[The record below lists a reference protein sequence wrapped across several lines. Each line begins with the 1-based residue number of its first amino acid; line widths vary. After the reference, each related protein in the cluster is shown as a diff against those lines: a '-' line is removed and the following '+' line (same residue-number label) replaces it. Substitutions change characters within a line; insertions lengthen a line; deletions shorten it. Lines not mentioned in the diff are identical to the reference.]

1 MLYHSADH
9 TRAPAR
15 VKRGQFPKQRQAQDL
30 AFAKAG
36 DEALPLLTQRIA
48 RQTEFQS
55 SGSPALNPRDYAPRT
70 TIRLVVSETETTNP
84 TNARVNEGLLY
95 P

>member
-15 VKRGQFPKQRQAQDL
+15 VKREQFPKQRQAQDL
-30 AFAKAG
+30 AFAKAR

-70 TIRLVVSETETTNP
+70 TIRLVVSEAETT
-84 TNARVNEGLLY
+84 TRQTLGVNEGLLH